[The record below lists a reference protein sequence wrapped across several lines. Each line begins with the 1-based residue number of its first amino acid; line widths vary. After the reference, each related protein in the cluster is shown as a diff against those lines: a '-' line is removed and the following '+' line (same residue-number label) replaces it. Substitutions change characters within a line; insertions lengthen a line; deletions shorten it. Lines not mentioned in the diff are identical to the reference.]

1 MTYILKG
8 IAVILA
14 IVLHEMAHGYASHFL
29 GDPNPKSAG
38 RLSLNPLNHLD
49 PIGTLCL
56 FFFGFGWA
64 KPVGINSRYY
74 KNEKLGICLVAL
86 AGPITNFII
95 ACVSALLLN
104 FIPNGILASFL
115 YILMSINIG
124 LGCFNLIPL
133 PPLDGSKILAAV
145 LPDKLYWKYM
155 SIERYSMIILMIV
168 LYTGILNPVLN
179 VLYSLAYSLVSLFI
193 F

>member
-1 MTYILKG
+1 
-8 IAVILA
+8 
-14 IVLHEMAHGYASHFL
+14 
-29 GDPNPKSAG
+29 
-38 RLSLNPLNHLD
+38 
-49 PIGTLCL
+49 
-56 FFFGFGWA
+56 
-64 KPVGINSRYY
+64 
-74 KNEKLGICLVAL
+74 
-86 AGPITNFII
+86 
-95 ACVSALLLN
+95 
-104 FIPNGILASFL
+104 
-115 YILMSINIG
+115 MSINIG

-168 LYTGILNPVLN
+168 LYTGILNPILN